1 MIGDRRRKERASS
14 PTLIFFERE
23 ILCKLSKNLREF
35 CVLFCGG
42 CQTSKS
48 KKKIIEVQNNARPP
62 CRWCRKFVR
71 AILHSHRETHHSHH
85 HHQHHQ
91 TDEMNS
97 MSSMGSQSNKD
108 RSKTTSSE
116 TVTRLFQKSLRD
128 LITGTFS

>member
-1 MIGDRRRKERASS
+1 M
-14 PTLIFFERE
+14 FF
-23 ILCKLSKNLREF
+23 F
-35 CVLFCGG
+35 WV
-42 CQTSKS
+42 SKS
-48 KKKIIEVQNNARPP
+48 FLKKSPKR
-62 CRWCRKFVR
+62 RCRKFV
-71 AILHSHRETHHSHH
+71 AILHSHREIHHSH
-85 HHQHHQ
+85 HHQ

>member
-1 MIGDRRRKERASS
+1 M
-14 PTLIFFERE
+14 
-23 ILCKLSKNLREF
+23 KLRSF
-35 CVLFCGG
+35 VLFSGIRCQGG
-42 CQTSKS
+42 GVEVQKKKKS
-48 KKKIIEVQNNARPP
+48 KTTPG
-62 CRWCRKFVR
+62 CRKFVR
-71 AILHSHRETHHSHH
+71 AILHSRRETHHSLHH
-85 HHQHHQ
+85 HHHHQ